1 MKPVDKLRAH
11 SAEFAKTVFNVADG
25 VYTAVGYAAS
35 NSSMIVGNNGIIII
49 DTTESTGAASNIL
62 AEFRK
67 ITDKPVHAIIYTHG
81 HRDHISGAS
90 VFAEGGEPEIYARAN
105 LAIEL
110 AEGDDRPYPMKL
122 MIARTKRQF
131 GIGLEYDTERIN
143 LGLGPGDRPV
153 EGLGQ
158 GFLPPTNW
166 IEDDRLDLEICGV
179 PLSLI
184 AAPGETEDHLVV
196 WREKDRVLFSGDN
209 YYKSFPN
216 LYAIRGTKY
225 RDFDVWADTLDTLI
239 ALDPLMLVPG
249 HSRPLLEADSIAS
262 VLEDYRDA
270 IRHIVAKCAEG
281 MNLGLTPDELVD
293 YVQLPKELADRPFLQ
308 EYYGTVA
315 WAVRAYFSGTVGWFD
330 GNPTNLFPLG
340 PSEEALRI
348 AKLVGGPEALAA
360 QMEMA
365 ANDGDFQWAL
375 QLADRVTRLDGYRD
389 RAIKVKKNALL
400 ALAEDQ
406 MNATARNYFISVAKE
421 LDIDT

>member
-1 MKPVDKLRAH
+1 MKPVEKLRAH
-11 SAEFAKTVFNVADG
+11 SAEFEKTVFNVG
-25 VYTAVGYAAS
+25 NGIYTAVGYAAS
-35 NSSMIVGNNGIIII
+35 NSSMIEGKDGIIII

-67 ITDKPVHAIIYTHG
+67 LTDKPVRAIIYTHG

-90 VFAEGGEPEIYARAN
+90 VFAEGGEPDIYARGN

-110 AEGDDRPYPMKL
+110 AEGGDRPYPTKL
-122 MIARTKRQF
+122 MVTRTKRQF
-131 GIGLEYDTERIN
+131 GMGLEYETERIN

-158 GFLPPTNW
+158 GFLQPTHW
-166 IEDDRLDLEICGV
+166 VKKDRLDVEICGV

-196 WREKDRVLFSGDN
+196 WRKKDRILFSGDN

-239 ALDPLMLVPG
+239 ALDPLTLVPG
-249 HSRPLLEADSIAS
+249 HSRPLTEASSITS

-281 MNLGLTPDELVD
+281 MDLGLTPDELVD
-293 YVQLPKELADRPFLQ
+293 YVQLPKELANRPYLQ

-315 WAVRAYFSGTVGWFD
+315 WAVRAYFAGTVGWFD
-330 GNPTNLFPLG
+330 GNPTNLFPLS
-340 PSEEALRI
+340 PDEEARRI
-348 AKLVGGPEALAA
+348 ADLAGGPDALAA
-360 QMEMA
+360 HMETA
-365 ANDGDFQWAL
+365 ANDSNHQWAL
-375 QLADRVTRLDGYRD
+375 QLADRVARLKGYSD
-389 RAIKVKKNALL
+389 RAINVKRNALR

-421 LDIDT
+421 LD